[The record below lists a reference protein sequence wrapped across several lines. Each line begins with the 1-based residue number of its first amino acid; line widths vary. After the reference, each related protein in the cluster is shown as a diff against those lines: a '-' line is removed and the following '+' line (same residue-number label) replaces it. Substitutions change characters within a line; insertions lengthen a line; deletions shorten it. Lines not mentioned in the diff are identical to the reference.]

1 MDFFFI
7 LAIFLDPRYQCLLD
21 EFEISNGINHLVLTW
36 NALLQ
41 LSKSEDDLDDEIN
54 FNDSYPG
61 KNNLMLIV

>member
-1 MDFFFI
+1 
-7 LAIFLDPRYQCLLD
+7 LD